1 MNASSHF
8 RNVFARKM
16 GKVGAEKGV
25 KGRAMPA
32 EGGCAVERVGK
43 EEVLVVWC
51 GAIRSSRRA
60 VPAEIGPSTSNYTQ
74 TPFTMITRMYVQ
86 LDMHTSSN
94 GAEYALAPRTLTPK
108 ESFSSPSSSSPS
120 SPSSYTITQR
130 DWGERA
136 RRSFCGGLRFAP
148 FTFSFDNQ
156 ATPRINLPP
165 VMLAT

>member
-1 MNASSHF
+1 M
-8 RNVFARKM
+8 
-16 GKVGAEKGV
+16 
-25 KGRAMPA
+25 
-32 EGGCAVERVGK
+32 ERVGK

-86 LDMHTSSN
+86 LDRHTSSN
-94 GAEYALAPRTLTPK
+94 GAEYALARPYVNPEGVVFVAVVLLLSIFPVLVSEARH
-108 ESFSSPSSSSPS
+108 
-120 SPSSYTITQR
+120 TITQR